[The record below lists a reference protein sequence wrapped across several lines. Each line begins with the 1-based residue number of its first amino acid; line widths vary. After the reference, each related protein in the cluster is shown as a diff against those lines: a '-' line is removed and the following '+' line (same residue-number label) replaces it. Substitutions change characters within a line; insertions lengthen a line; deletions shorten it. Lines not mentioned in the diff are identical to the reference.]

1 MPPAPAP
8 PALGSARGGVRGVSL
23 GFLFPCCVLTGS
35 TFLKASSGHTSLVLR
50 NPPSLP
56 GAHGIKTKP
65 LSCTGGP
72 TVNPPACVPFTPP
85 RVARSGLTHQ
95 RHACALVHARLL
107 TWLPF
112 CSIVPFLFMCCPSI
126 SCSAKPPCH
135 PSPHDHTSTLLLPDT
150 PQRTLNHVL
159 ARALAP
165 SPEGVSGTW
174 GWICVIC
181 VFPAWALARHTVGA
195 WRDLSWGSGVRG
207 GQFHYL
213 VGRTCLPIS
222 LLMAGKVPMATLS
235 PTNQVSL
242 KFLSGL

>member
-1 MPPAPAP
+1 M
-8 PALGSARGGVRGVSL
+8 ALS
-23 GFLFPCCVLTGS
+23 VLT
-35 TFLKASSGHTSLVLR
+35 ASCPCTPCSRLCRGRSKRGQLRLPVPLLCPHRGHFSKGSGHTSLVLR
-50 NPPSLP
+50 NPASLP

-65 LSCTGGP
+65 LSCAGGP
-72 TVNPPACVPFTPP
+72 TVNPPSCVPFTPP

-126 SCSAKPPCH
+126 SCSAKPPGH

-159 ARALAP
+159 AQALAP

-174 GWICVIC
+174 GWIGVIS
-181 VFPAWALARHTVGA
+181 VFPAWPRLGT
-195 WRDLSWGSGVRG
+195 
-207 GQFHYL
+207 Q
-213 VGRTCLPIS
+213 
-222 LLMAGKVPMATLS
+222 
-235 PTNQVSL
+235 
-242 KFLSGL
+242 